1 MYELHNNETG
11 RDRVRQCTRLLL
23 LAVIVAVLAILA
35 EPVFAAEDTQK
46 TLSDLS
52 YYNKLFGTLIGALVV
67 ATILESALAVI
78 FNWRVYMI
86 VLNGRAW
93 KTVFMVV
100 GAWIIVAQFDY
111 DIVGK
116 ILAQVEPGTPV
127 VQTAAEAPPA
137 AAAVPGQQP
146 APAPAVAAAAA
157 PEEPDNFGSALLSV
171 LFLAGGSAG
180 VHNLLRQFGYR
191 SPLQELPEERLDETE
206 AWISVNVVR
215 KNAAGPVEVHIE
227 EIKPDPDKVY
237 PPLATVLDDTHVLKR
252 AWQTMWA
259 RPMRYPPYG
268 GRTVRTNKYYR
279 IRVTGNGIA
288 DKDQTV
294 FEGRFASRAVVDFIK
309 TV

>member
-1 MYELHNNETG
+1 MRHGIHVLFLA
-11 RDRVRQCTRLLL
+11 LL
-23 LAVIVAVLAILA
+23 VVVLGALA
-35 EPVFAAEDTQK
+35 EPAFAAEEAQK
-46 TLSDLS
+46 TLRDLS

-78 FNWRVYMI
+78 FNWRIYMI

-100 GAWIIVAQFDY
+100 GAWIIVSQFDY

-116 ILAQVEPGTPV
+116 ILSQVEPGPPV
-127 VQTAAEAPPA
+127 AETAEDAAPPA
-137 AAAVPGQQP
+137 SGQQPEPAAPAAAV
-146 APAPAVAAAAA
+146 AAA
-157 PEEPDNFGSALLSV
+157 PEEHDNFGTALLSV

-191 SPLQELPEERLDETE
+191 SPLQELPEDKLDETE

-227 EIKPDPDKVY
+227 EIKPEPDKVY
-237 PPLATVLDDTHVLKR
+237 PPLATVLDDTPVLKR
-252 AWQTMWA
+252 AWQTMLA

-288 DKDQTV
+288 KADEEV

-309 TV
+309 KV